1 MQEEGI
7 NILCVA
13 SRNEKMMGFLWALV
27 LLSSLVKRGQ
37 SVALGTPFTGP
48 NNDPYADGDK
58 FTILTGSSEVLI
70 ERLDIHMRNVTA
82 AMQVWTK
89 NGYPVYSNTGDYTK
103 RWEGDVT
110 GLGQGV
116 ATPMPALNL
125 LVPANYTLGV
135 YVTTKT
141 TGMNHMF
148 HSSGTL
154 DKKVFAS
161 DDYIS
166 ICEGLS
172 AKYFHSI
179 YRVPTKWN
187 GESSACH
194 RCDDI
199 A

>member
-1 MQEEGI
+1 
-7 NILCVA
+7 
-13 SRNEKMMGFLWALV
+13 MMGLLCAVV

-37 SVALGTPFTGP
+37 CASLVTPFTGP
-48 NNDPYADGDK
+48 NADPYADGDK

-70 ERLDIHMRNVTA
+70 ERFDIHMRNVTTA
-82 AMQVWTK
+82 VQIWTR
-89 NGYPVYSNTGDYTK
+89 NTYPAYSNTNDYTK
-103 RWEGDVT
+103 RWEGNVT

-116 ATPMPALNL
+116 ATPMPAFNL
-125 LVPANYTLGV
+125 LVAANSTLGV

-141 TGMNHMF
+141 ASMNHIF

-172 AKYFHSI
+172 SKYFHGI

-187 GESSACH
+187 GESQLIMMC
-194 RCDDI
+194 C
-199 A
+199 